1 MTHRN
6 QKLGKSLIAFSST
19 DPFHSATL
27 RSHEERK
34 VRSLIDLQNF
44 ALSQDETVGMELE
57 RAAQKP
63 RPEKEA
69 VGESPA

>member
-1 MTHRN
+1 M
-6 QKLGKSLIAFSST
+6 IAFSST

-34 VRSLIDLQNF
+34 VRSLIDLKNL

-57 RAAQKP
+57 RS
-63 RPEKEA
+63 RTETET
-69 VGESPA
+69 